1 MQPLVEVSN
10 LTKRYQ
16 GIKVNGV
23 VKPALDQLTLNL
35 SAGRVV
41 GLLGENGSGKTT
53 LLKILAGVRNLP
65 AGKSASTARKSGRKP
80 KP

>member
-35 SAGRVV
+35 
-41 GLLGENGSGKTT
+41 N
-53 LLKILAGVRNLP
+53 
-65 AGKSASTARKSGRKP
+65 AGKSSVCWAKMAPARP
-80 KP
+80 HC